1 MSLREQWYAAR
12 QQREQEVRQRQQ
24 NVLENRQQIQA
35 EMAALHQYQR
45 AWLEEFCQNLAA
57 ETAEFLHNA
66 TAERTA
72 MAAVMRESLNSF
84 HTTLQAE
91 VAAFLE
97 ETRMQQQETWTEQA
111 QERAAFIAALQDYV
125 WGTAPSFGNIKP
137 DVPVRANPLTP
148 GVNSNNHSWS

>member
-12 QQREQEVRQRQQ
+12 QQRQQEVRERQQ
-24 NVLENRQQIQA
+24 HVLETRQQFQA

-45 AWLEEFCQNLAA
+45 AWLEAFCQNLAA
-57 ETAEFLHNA
+57 ETAEFLYNA
-66 TAERTA
+66 TADRMA
-72 MAAVMRESLNSF
+72 MSAALRESLNNF
-84 HTTLQAE
+84 HSNLEAE

-97 ETRMQQQETWTEQA
+97 ETRSQQQQTWTEQA

-137 DVPVRANPLTP
+137 DTPLRANPLTP
-148 GVNSNNHSWS
+148 GVNSNNLDWS

>member
-12 QQREQEVRQRQQ
+12 QQREQEVRLRQQ
-24 NVLENRQQIQA
+24 HVLETRQQFQA

-57 ETAEFLHNA
+57 ETAEFLHNT
-66 TAERTA
+66 TADRAA
-72 MAAVMRESLNSF
+72 MSAVMRESLNNF

-97 ETRMQQQETWTEQA
+97 ETRSQQQQTWTEQA

-125 WGTAPSFGNIKP
+125 WGTAPSFSNLQ
-137 DVPVRANPLTP
+137 ANALTP
-148 GVNSNNHSWS
+148 GVNSSNLDWR